1 MTTGHE
7 DHMQRSA
14 VEPKE
19 AERVAAI
26 VAPHLPSSLVPVFD
40 ARFARSSGLFDE
52 FVYRLSLG
60 VVRSTGLD
68 KALAEWGTVEEAAG
82 RAGLDARRAAVPV
95 SWLLRHLSRRGIL
108 AREDARHGPRFRAES
123 SLSAP
128 DPAPIVA
135 EQRQHDPACLPSYV
149 LAETAA
155 REYPSFLRGGATG
168 EQILFAP
175 TRLPLWI
182 GYFSNDNGLYA
193 VNNHVGAAA
202 VEAWMPHG
210 PSTIMEL
217 GGGLA
222 SAASALLER
231 LSRAGRRGDIQAY
244 RFTELVPAFL
254 RRGQRILEERFA
266 DGPPFTFAT
275 LDMNRPF
282 GDQGVPP
289 ESVSIVYAVNTLHVA
304 HDLAFTLGEI
314 ARVLSPGGQLI
325 VSECVRPLPADTIY
339 AEFVFN
345 LLETFRSPALHAD
358 YRPNGGFLTPEQ
370 WTGALTSAGFHD
382 VRVLPDVRRIREVFP
397 GFYVAA
403 FGATR
408 PL

>member
-1 MTTGHE
+1 
-7 DHMQRSA
+7 
-14 VEPKE
+14 
-19 AERVAAI
+19 
-26 VAPHLPSSLVPVFD
+26 
-40 ARFARSSGLFDE
+40 
-52 FVYRLSLG
+52 
-60 VVRSTGLD
+60 
-68 KALAEWGTVEEAAG
+68 
-82 RAGLDARRAAVPV
+82 
-95 SWLLRHLSRRGIL
+95 
-108 AREDARHGPRFRAES
+108 
-123 SLSAP
+123 
-128 DPAPIVA
+128 
-135 EQRQHDPACLPSYV
+135 
-149 LAETAA
+149 
-155 REYPSFLRGGATG
+155 
-168 EQILFAP
+168 
-175 TRLPLWI
+175 
-182 GYFSNDNGLYA
+182 
-193 VNNHVGAAA
+193 
-202 VEAWMPHG
+202 MPHG